1 MFEGLA
7 ETKGVQHKI
16 QIDPNAIP
24 VVHPPRRR
32 PEAFRE
38 PLKEKL
44 QRMEKLGVIKKCI
57 EPTAWL
63 HSLVVAKKKNSKL
76 RVCLDPSNLSR
87 AVMREHFP
95 MQTVEDVISRMPNAK
110 VFSVL
115 DANHVLRQVKLAKDS
130 SKLATFNTPFG
141 RYSYKRLPFRIA
153 LAPEVFQNVMF
164 HLFRDIEGVEV
175 IVDDLVVWG
184 KDVEQ
189 HDVKLRKMLDRYRG
203 HNLKL
208 NREKCHFRESEVH
221 YVGHVLSAD
230 GVKPDPKEVEA
241 IIAMPTSTNREDL
254 QRFLGVVTY
263 LSKFIPVMSQKSAP
277 LCQLL

>member
-1 MFEGLA
+1 MKSCLDLGLIKRIYHLQEENLESEYADVFEGLA

-24 VVHPPRRR
+24 VVHPPRGL

-44 QRMEKLGVIKKCI
+44 QRMEKLGVIKKCT

-76 RVCLDPSNLSR
+76 RVCLDPSNLNR

-184 KDVEQ
+184 K
-189 HDVKLRKMLDRYRG
+189 MW
-203 HNLKL
+203 
-208 NREKCHFRESEVH
+208 S
-221 YVGHVLSAD
+221 S
-230 GVKPDPKEVEA
+230 
-241 IIAMPTSTNREDL
+241 M
-254 QRFLGVVTY
+254 
-263 LSKFIPVMSQKSAP
+263 M
-277 LCQLL
+277 